1 LFFLTRHVGL
11 TVLGTATMLFGG
23 LMFGPDLDTH
33 SKQYT
38 RWGILRWLWYPYKK
52 LFPHRSHWT
61 HGLLWSTWLRV
72 GYFTLVMTLALAAV
86 LYVRAVWIDGL
97 PADGDQAVRTLQT
110 AGHHMSRLFRAVDGK
125 VWLVAF
131 IGLWWGAATH
141 TLTDVIGER
150 AQEHVQDVLAWAHPV
165 SANLEGDQAGGG
177 GCRPPTLCCGNGWSE
192 W

>member
-1 LFFLTRHVGL
+1 MPSGRTHDLVTYALAIPTAVGLFFLTRHVGL

-141 TLTDVIGER
+141 TLTDVIG
-150 AQEHVQDVLAWAHPV
+150 
-165 SANLEGDQAGGG
+165 SALKSMFK
-177 GCRPPTLCCGNGWSE
+177 TF
-192 W
+192 